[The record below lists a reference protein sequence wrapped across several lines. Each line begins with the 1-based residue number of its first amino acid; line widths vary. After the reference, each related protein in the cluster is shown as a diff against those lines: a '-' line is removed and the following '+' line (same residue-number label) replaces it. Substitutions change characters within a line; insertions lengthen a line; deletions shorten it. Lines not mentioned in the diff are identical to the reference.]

1 MTYAAIGTPRPGRT
15 VDPTSTD
22 RSGIMKLGT
31 FLGRALEF
39 LGVAFEFT
47 IRAFFGVMVFGIV
60 HYVMSLP
67 Q

>member
-1 MTYAAIGTPRPGRT
+1 MTYATMGTRGLGRT
-15 VDPTSTD
+15 VDPSGAD
-22 RSGIMKLGT
+22 RSGIWKLGK

>member
-1 MTYAAIGTPRPGRT
+1 MPYATVGTPVRGRT
-15 VDPTSTD
+15 VAPTSAYRT
-22 RSGIMKLGT
+22 GIWTLGK
-31 FLGRALEF
+31 FLGKALEF
-39 LGVAFEFT
+39 LGIAFEFT

>member
-1 MTYAAIGTPRPGRT
+1 MTYTTIRTLGLGRT
-15 VDPTSTD
+15 VQP
-22 RSGIMKLGT
+22 SGAYRTGIRKLGRL
-31 FLGRALEF
+31 LGRALEF

-47 IRAFFGVMVFGIV
+47 IRAFFGVIVFGFV

>member
-1 MTYAAIGTPRPGRT
+1 MTYATVGTPRLGRT
-15 VDPTSTD
+15 VDPTSTY
-22 RSGIMKLGT
+22 RSGIWELGK